1 MSRIGYKPIEIPDKA
16 KVELKD
22 GFFFVKGPN
31 GELSVELPGGI
42 EAKIEDN
49 TVKFERTSEEKKVKA
64 AHGLARALCFNAV
77 EGVVNGFKKALRIE
91 GVGFKSELKGKK
103 LLLSLG
109 FSHPILFLPPEGIE
123 FAVQGNQL
131 TVSGYDKQ
139 LVGEVAAKIRKLRP
153 PEPYKGKGIRY
164 EGEYVRRKEGKT
176 AA

>member
-16 KVELKD
+16 KIELKD
-22 GFFFVKGPN
+22 GFFFAKGPN
-31 GELSVELPGGI
+31 GELSVKLPDGI
-42 EAKIEDN
+42 EAKMEDN
-49 TVKFERTSEEKKVKA
+49 AVTFERTSEEKKVKA

-77 EGVVNGFKKALRIE
+77 EGVVNGFKKLLRIE
-91 GVGFKSELKGKK
+91 GVGFKAELKGDK